1 MSIGRC
7 FNALTRG
14 VPVISAIVLQSLAA
28 QVAPMKPVES
38 IASVDLARYAGRWYE
53 VAKFPNRF
61 QKACVRG
68 TVAEYTVL
76 PSGDLRVV
84 NQCTQA
90 DGTVKVAEGRA
101 KLAHRGGKTSQLKV
115 RFAPAI
121 LSWLS
126 AVWGDYWVLDL
137 TDDYRAVLVGSPDR
151 QYLWILSRTAELDSA
166 TYDRMVAS
174 ATAQGFDVARLVKSP
189 P

>member
-1 MSIGRC
+1 M
-7 FNALTRG
+7 
-14 VPVISAIVLQSLAA
+14 QSLAA
-28 QVAPMKPVES
+28 QAAPMKPVES

-68 TVAEYTVL
+68 TVAEYTL
-76 PSGDLRVV
+76 LAGGDIRVV
-84 NQCTQA
+84 NRCTQA
-90 DGTVKVAEGRA
+90 DGSVKVAEGRA
-101 KLAHRGGKTSQLKV
+101 KPAQRDGKTSQLKV
-115 RFAPAI
+115 RFAPKI

-137 TDDYRAVLVGSPDR
+137 TDDYGAALVGSPDR
-151 QYLWILSRTAELDSA
+151 QYLWILSRTPELDAA
-166 TYDRMVAS
+166 TYDRMMSS